1 MSTPSPSKKRPHD
14 TDEGMVAMAM
24 PKLISED
31 KDWLTKDPDACI
43 QDGGA
48 STFLLGSE
56 YLIRYMSAGLSRL
69 AIQLRQ
75 FHSSDVTRTSSLGAM
90 QRATVA
96 GWLNFQSTWVV
107 PLDAANAS

>member
-1 MSTPSPSKKRPHD
+1 MLAFK
-14 TDEGMVAMAM
+14 MVAHPPSFLA
-24 PKLISED
+24 
-31 KDWLTKDPDACI
+31 
-43 QDGGA
+43 Q
-48 STFLLGSE
+48 STSFA
-56 YLIRYMSAGLSRL
+56 MSAGLSRL

-107 PLDAANAS
+107 PLDASNAS